1 MNTESTPSASPSAS
15 EVPKSNIKRRPREA
29 QSSDVHSEP
38 SLKKPLF
45 ATPPSINSSGVS
57 SQATTPAQK
66 SKKRFIYKFGNYAG
80 YYGYRLNEA
89 GYDPRIDLLEEQW
102 FKGKHVLDIGCNS
115 GVLSIRL
122 AKKFNV
128 EALHGIDIDKSLIDK
143 ANKNLASVSKVISAE
158 SSATTT
164 VKPKFHGG
172 GKLSWFPTS
181 SSSNDPTSTDKM
193 TDTMTESHNPSITFE
208 VANYIRGKTQPNS
221 YDTILWYVSIFIVS
235 LPSQSIVLIM
245 VYQFECY

>member
-1 MNTESTPSASPSAS
+1 MNAESTPSASPSAS
-15 EVPKSNIKRRPREA
+15 EAPKSNTKRRSRET

-38 SLKKPLF
+38 LLKKPRF
-45 ATPPSINSSGVS
+45 ATPPSINSSTVL
-57 SQATTPAQK
+57 SQATDPKQK

-102 FKGKHVLDIGCNS
+102 FKGKRVLDIGCNS

-143 ANKNLASVSKVISAE
+143 ANKNLASVSKAIGAE
-158 SSATTT
+158 SSVKTTA
-164 VKPKFHGG
+164 KPKFHGG
-172 GKLSWFPTS
+172 GKLTWFPAS
-181 SSSNDPTSTDKM
+181 SSSDGPTSTDEK
-193 TDTMTESHNPSITFE
+193 TTTMTESHSPSITFE
-208 VANYIRGKTQPNS
+208 VANYIRGNTQPNS
-221 YDTILWYVSIFIVS
+221 YDTILWYVGFS
-235 LPSQSIVLIM
+235 LLFLPFTNVVLI
-245 VYQFECY
+245 FSH